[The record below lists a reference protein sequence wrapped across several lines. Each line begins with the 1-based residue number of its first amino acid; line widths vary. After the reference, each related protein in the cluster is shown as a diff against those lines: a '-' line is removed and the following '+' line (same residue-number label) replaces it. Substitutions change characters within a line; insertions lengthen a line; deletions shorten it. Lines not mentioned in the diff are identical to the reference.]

1 MMGAPL
7 GLCEVPAEFSLAG
20 ADGFCLFL
28 PRAAEGLVLLL
39 LSSSLQSML
48 LDDEWREGGDLE
60 GEDAKEFRTIDLIS

>member
-20 ADGFCLFL
+20 GDGFCLFL
-28 PRAAEGLVLLL
+28 PKAAEGLVLLL

-48 LDDEWREGGDLE
+48 LVDEWREGGDLE
-60 GEDAKEFRTIDLIS
+60 GEDAKGLKTMDLMS